1 MSFSVN
7 GVNSLADVAANST
20 TTTGTT
26 SLGEDTFLRL
36 LTTQLQNQD
45 PSNPVSNEEFVAQ
58 LAQFSQLEEL
68 QGISAGLESLYL
80 VNSSMNNASMT
91 NLLGRNVVARSDTFH
106 YGGSGDEEI
115 RFDAESAAT
124 TATLTVTDADGD
136 VVWSGDMG
144 SIAEGEGSYTWNGT
158 DTSGAV
164 VEAGDYTFTVTA
176 YDVNGE
182 EVEVTELVEGVID
195 QMSFEDGS
203 ARPTIDGVPIDL
215 GDIVRLSTA
224 DGA

>member
-1 MSFSVN
+1 MSSFSVN
-7 GVNSLADVAANST
+7 GVNSLADVAST

-68 QGISAGLESLYL
+68 QGISTGLESLYL

-106 YGGSGDEEI
+106 YGGSGEQEI
-115 RFDAESAAT
+115 HYDASAAAT
-124 TATLTVTDADGD
+124 TATLTVTDADGH
-136 VVWSGDMG
+136 VVWSGETG
-144 SIAEGEGSYTWNGT
+144 ALTEGEGSYTWDGK
-158 DTSGAV
+158 DSSGAL

-176 YDVNGE
+176 TDVNGE
-182 EVEVTELVEGVID
+182 AVEVIQLVEGIID

-224 DGA
+224 DAA